1 MAMNNLTLIQRTD
14 YSLVLIDPVGI
25 PIKDSREE
33 NLTIEDVE
41 IFISE
46 YIKQNGNGII
56 RHIHKEK

>member
-1 MAMNNLTLIQRTD
+1 MNNLTLIQRTD
-14 YSLVLIDPVGI
+14 GSLVLIDPVGI